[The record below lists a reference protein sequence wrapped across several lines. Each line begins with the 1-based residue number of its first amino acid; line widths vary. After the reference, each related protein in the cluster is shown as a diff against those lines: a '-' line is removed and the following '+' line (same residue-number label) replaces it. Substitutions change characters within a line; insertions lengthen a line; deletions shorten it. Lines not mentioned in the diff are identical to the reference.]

1 MQPQQSIAHAEL
13 RGSEPPVPVE
23 NGAAVAH
30 VIAVGSAKVVVRF
43 SPTMSGGVQLTV
55 GDLLGV
61 RTRRSLV
68 IGILSDV
75 LADASANG
83 PQGVTGQ
90 LDLVGEIL
98 TPQSGDPFFQRG
110 VSTYPAI
117 ANPVVSVGEAE
128 LRLMFDAGGAGTIAV
143 GRLRQAGSVAACIRV
158 DDMLQRHFAVLGSTG
173 SGKSSAISL
182 ILREVM
188 RARPDLRIL
197 LIDPHDEYRRSFGD
211 RAHIARP
218 ENFKLPFWLFNFDE
232 MVPIIFGR
240 NSPPAQEVAML
251 ADLIPLAKNEYRRSR
266 GGERTSYRGSDV
278 EGTGYTVDT
287 PVPYRIAD
295 LIALIE
301 SRMGKLE
308 NNAIAIHYQ
317 RLLAR
322 IQAARNNRRYAFIFD
337 NEGDGLA
344 EILSQLFRLQPD
356 GRPMTVM
363 QLAGFPAEVFD
374 PLVAALFRIAFE
386 LGLHGDGAVPLL
398 VVCEEAHNYAHADR
412 TAGFY
417 PAREALSRIAKE
429 GRKHGVF
436 LGLVTQRPAELDPT
450 LLSQC
455 STVFAMRMGNE
466 SDQSIVRAAIADPS
480 NRLLDF
486 LTSLGTRDALAFGEG
501 VPVAMQMR
509 FDQLAPELVP
519 RREKRDHA
527 GPAAKADTSFAASVV
542 ARWRGGSAPGAPVA
556 AAAAGYGLRAVAR

>member
-13 RGSEPPVPVE
+13 RGSKPPVPVE

-75 LADASANG
+75 LADAPANG
-83 PQGVTGQ
+83 PQSATGQ

-98 TPQSGDPFFQRG
+98 TPQSGDPSFQRG

-117 ANPVVSVGEAE
+117 ATPVVTLGEAE

-188 RARPDLRIL
+188 RARPDLRSL

-232 MVPIIFGR
+232 IVPIIFGR
-240 NSPPAQEVAML
+240 HSPPVQEIAML
-251 ADLIPLAKNEYRRSR
+251 GDLIPLAKNEYRRSR
-266 GGERTSYRGSDV
+266 GGERTNYRGSDV
-278 EGTGYTVDT
+278 DGTGYTVDT
-287 PVPYRIAD
+287 PVPYRIED

-317 RLLAR
+317 RLLGR
-322 IQAARNNRRYAFIFD
+322 IQAARNNRCYAFIFD

-344 EILSQLFRLQPD
+344 DKSCPFQRQGVL
-356 GRPMTVM
+356 
-363 QLAGFPAEVFD
+363 
-374 PLVAALFRIAFE
+374 
-386 LGLHGDGAVPLL
+386 
-398 VVCEEAHNYAHADR
+398 
-412 TAGFY
+412 TA
-417 PAREALSRIAKE
+417 
-429 GRKHGVF
+429 
-436 LGLVTQRPAELDPT
+436 
-450 LLSQC
+450 C
-455 STVFAMRMGNE
+455 
-466 SDQSIVRAAIADPS
+466 
-480 NRLLDF
+480 
-486 LTSLGTRDALAFGEG
+486 
-501 VPVAMQMR
+501 
-509 FDQLAPELVP
+509 
-519 RREKRDHA
+519 
-527 GPAAKADTSFAASVV
+527 
-542 ARWRGGSAPGAPVA
+542 
-556 AAAAGYGLRAVAR
+556 